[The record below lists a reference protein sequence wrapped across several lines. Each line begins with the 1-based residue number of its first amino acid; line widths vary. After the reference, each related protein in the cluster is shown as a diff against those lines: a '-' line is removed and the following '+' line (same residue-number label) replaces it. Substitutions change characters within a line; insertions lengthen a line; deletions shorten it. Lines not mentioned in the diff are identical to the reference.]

1 MLWTDEAEIDFLW
14 GSMIKGSAVQ
24 SADSFRF
31 VLHYKLDTSSF
42 LL

>member
-14 GSMIKGSAVQ
+14 GSMIKGRAGL

-31 VLHYKLDTSSF
+31 ALYYKLDTSSF